1 MSVSLNT
8 RQVGD
13 VIIVNASG
21 TVTLGPAA
29 NTFRDAIHDLAAR
42 GYKKILINLAD
53 VSYIDSW
60 GIGEFVSCL
69 TRVKNGGGSMKLLKP
84 SKRVHDLLLVTKLH
98 NVFQVFDDE
107 VSAVSSF

>member
-29 NTFRDAIHDLAAR
+29 NTFSDAIHDLAAR

-69 TRVKNGGGSMKLLKP
+69 TRVANGGGSMKLLNP
-84 SKRVHDLLLVTKLH
+84 SKRVRDLLQITKLH
-98 NVFQVFDDE
+98 AVFQVFDDE
-107 VSAVSSF
+107 ASAVSSF